1 MSNSAKTVSVAVI
14 ETDMT
19 EVRQHLDNF
28 VDNEHVQAMTAFNT
42 MLDNI
47 PPGKWVK
54 KTLYRDDTWYFS
66 RSPAPHPPYTH
77 TVKL

>member
-28 VDNEHVQAMTAFNT
+28 VDNEQVQAMTAFNT
-42 MLDNI
+42 MLDNN
-47 PPGKWVK
+47 PPGK
-54 KTLYRDDTWYFS
+54 
-66 RSPAPHPPYTH
+66 
-77 TVKL
+77 